1 MELKTQLRARLL
13 DRRRALDPETVRRAS
28 ALACTRLAAL
38 PEWAAAGTV
47 ALYVGWRGEADPLPL
62 LDAAGGR
69 RVALPVIAPGEE
81 LLRFYAVD
89 GAADL
94 APGAFGIPAPV
105 PEAARAV
112 AAADLDLV
120 VVPGVAF
127 DAEGRRLGLGR
138 GYYDRLLAAAP
149 RALRVGFAFEWQ
161 LVASVPVEAHDLS
174 MDLVVTE
181 GSVLRPSRASDR
193 TGAWRT

>member
-13 DRRRALDPETVRRAS
+13 DRRRSADPESVRRAS
-28 ALACTRLAAL
+28 ARACSRVADL
-38 PEWAAAGTV
+38 PEWAAARTV

-62 LDAAGGR
+62 LDAAGEK
-69 RVALPVIAPGEE
+69 RVALPVIAPGAD
-81 LLRFYAVD
+81 LLRFYAVAH
-89 GAADL
+89 AAEL
-94 APGAFGIPAPV
+94 VPGHFGIPAPT
-105 PEAARAV
+105 PEATRAV

-138 GYYDRLLAAAP
+138 GYYDRLLATAP
-149 RALRVGFAFEWQ
+149 GALRVGFAFDWQ
-161 LVASVPVEAHDLS
+161 LVASVPVEPHDLS

-181 GSVLRPSRASDR
+181 RTVLRPSRASDR